1 MFCVWQCVCTHA
13 LPDICVFMTLHV
25 CVCVYMWAST
35 VRCLLL
41 SRLDGWA
48 CAVILTTPHLII
60 NWLLLRQGER
70 EGGREGWGE
79 TSGQVEMNSWS
90 YSLTTFFIPLSL
102 FLSLPL
108 SLWTQRCWEA
118 KTPHCVSHWRPAHT
132 QSRDYLCL
140 DAKGTVLRAFTG
152 NIKITVNKQKDKED
166 YWLCSQEPLSSIP
179 VTPKL
184 TSFYESNPTAL
195 N

>member
-90 YSLTTFFIPLSL
+90 YSLTTFFIPLPLSSSL
-102 FLSLPL
+102 FLCLYGH
-108 SLWTQRCWEA
+108 WEMLRSKNTA
-118 KTPHCVSHWRPAHT
+118 
-132 QSRDYLCL
+132 LC
-140 DAKGTVLRAFTG
+140 F
-152 NIKITVNKQKDKED
+152 
-166 YWLCSQEPLSSIP
+166 P
-179 VTPKL
+179 L
-184 TSFYESNPTAL
+184 TSCSHTVKGLFIFRCQGNSITCFHWQY
-195 N
+195 